1 MTKNGTKD
9 ARIQYRDEAAN
20 RRYFIDLQSHARG
33 ISILLMAGL
42 TIFLSLKE
50 QYFYALCSAC
60 LSLAAATSDRLKK
73 IRLGRQGF
81 QGEWDVVRRRD
92 RSRP

>member
-20 RRYFIDLQSHARG
+20 KRNFIELQAHAKG
-33 ISILLMAGL
+33 LSILLMAGL
-42 TIFLSLKE
+42 TIFLSWRE
-50 QYFYALCSAC
+50 QYFYSLCSAC
-60 LSLAAATSDRLKK
+60 LSLAAATCDRLKK

-81 QGEWDVVRRRD
+81 QGEWHVARRSD
-92 RSRP
+92 HARP